1 MVDKGKGFQ
10 IFAHILLSF
19 LIICAIAPFI
29 LLIMSSITEEQ
40 TLITNGYSFFP
51 EKFSTYAYEYLFT
64 KSAAV
69 FRGYAIS
76 FLVTAIGTV
85 CNLLFTTLYAYPL
98 SRKELPGRNIF
109 AFYLFFT
116 MLFSGGLVP
125 SYLMWTQ
132 TFHIR
137 NTVFALLIPNLLMSA
152 FNVIMM
158 RTYFTANI
166 PDAVIEAARV
176 DGASEFKILFG
187 IVLPMALPIIATIGL
202 LVGLAYWNDWMN
214 GLYYLNAFHL
224 GPHGSDRNG
233 HSAGYGYI
241 SFHAKIFCKRY
252 CHRRCK
258 GLSKRLNSPV
268 PSQLRKNYKRES
280 PCGTEC
286 PGLSLFLPFRKSY
299 RTDMGRNAC
308 SLKLPPVCFFPGI
321 IPAIKL
327 EAPVKMISIHTDYG
341 QNQQPERKA
350 HEIRRHG
357 LCGHSRCPGPP
368 GQRFKY

>member
-152 FNVIMM
+152 FNGIMM
-158 RTYFTANI
+158 RTYFTAHI

-214 GLYYLNAFHL
+214 GLYYLND
-224 GPHGSDRNG
+224 DRMFSIQVLLMNIQRDLD
-233 HSAGYGYI
+233 SLRQQAQAGGNINTADLPSTSVRMALTVMGILPVMIIYPFMQKY
-241 SFHAKIFCKRY
+241 FV
-252 CHRRCK
+252 K
-258 GLSKRLNSPV
+258 G
-268 PSQLRKNYKRES
+268 
-280 PCGTEC
+280 
-286 PGLSLFLPFRKSY
+286 
-299 RTDMGRNAC
+299 
-308 SLKLPPVCFFPGI
+308 I
-321 IPAIKL
+321 AIG
-327 EAPVKMISIHTDYG
+327 AVKG
-341 QNQQPERKA
+341 
-350 HEIRRHG
+350 
-357 LCGHSRCPGPP
+357 
-368 GQRFKY
+368 